1 MKPAGSFPILTN
13 KDSMRKPGVLTKGNP
28 KCSCSFCEIG
38 QLNGVQHILFNK
50 EIRDKPGRPAT
61 ATKENDLSGLLAIY
75 KQTMRLTLLQEARKL
90 MHQSSKTL

>member
-61 ATKENDLSGLLAIY
+61 ATKENDLSGRVLKKVLICY
-75 KQTMRLTLLQEARKL
+75 ENNLSPLV
-90 MHQSSKTL
+90 